1 MGRLRESTRVER
13 RFEGVWAYALLQV
26 PGMVLAGLVLALLLR
41 WGWLSA
47 GWALGL
53 FFGWV
58 AKDWA
63 LYWVLRDIFRPS
75 HTAGDPLVGARGV
88 VETALDPR
96 GLVRLSGELWQAE
109 PLLPERPILAG
120 VRVVVRATRGLTLL
134 VAPLGPSSE
143 PDRRVIDG
151 T

>member
-13 RFEGVWAYALLQV
+13 RFEGVWLYALYQV
-26 PGMVLAGLVLALLLR
+26 PGMVLAGLVLWLLLQ

-58 AKDWA
+58 AKDCA
-63 LYWVLRDIFRPS
+63 LYWALRDVFRPP
-75 HTAGDPLVGARGV
+75 HAGGPLVGARGV

-109 PLLPERPILAG
+109 PLSSGRAIVAG
-120 VRVVVRATRGLTLL
+120 VPVVVRATRGLTLL
-134 VAPLGPSSE
+134 VAPLDPPSE
-143 PDRRVIDG
+143 PDRRVMDG